1 MYGPGILVRSLSVPT
16 IKSKLTGRIWQ
27 YHRQSDRHSKVA
39 CWGVI
44 FDLLIMSKHIR
55 DHVAS
60 GKIGFGINHTMVNFV
75 GDKKKDLDLVLCT
88 PGNQKLGGKPQ
99 TLKSLVEQYRISL
112 DPSEAAVLDDLP
124 SLLRVPV
131 GNVLMALEAKA
142 AMTEHQKALPRLFDE
157 LNSTYQTINGAS
169 GEAIASGY
177 LMVNASKSFISPS
190 RQHPLAPGAAI
201 TMHEQPKAAELA
213 IGVAKSLPRRANSSV
228 PGYDAIGITVIDMA
242 NDGTPVKLVTAP
254 PAPQPG
260 DIYRY
265 DTMIDRLAHTYATRF
280 KHL

>member
-16 IKSKLTGRIWQ
+16 IKSKLTGRTWQ

-39 CWGVI
+39 CWGIV
-44 FDLLIMSKHIR
+44 FDLIVMSKHIR
-55 DHVAS
+55 DHITS

-88 PGNQKLGGKPQ
+88 PGNQQLGGKPQ
-99 TLKSLVEQYRISL
+99 TLKSLVNQYRISL
-112 DPSEAAVLDDLP
+112 EADEAAVLDGLP
-124 SLLRVPV
+124 ALSRVPV

-177 LMVNASKSFISPS
+177 LMVNASSSFISPS
-190 RQHPLAPGAAI
+190 RQNPLDPRPAI
-201 TMHEQPKAAELA
+201 TVHEQPRRRSWQLALPELSHGDPTAAY
-213 IGVAKSLPRRANSSV
+213 PDTTPSV
-228 PGYDAIGITVIDMA
+228 
-242 NDGTPVKLVTAP
+242 L
-254 PAPQPG
+254 
-260 DIYRY
+260 R
-265 DTMIDRLAHTYATRF
+265 
-280 KHL
+280 